1 MKAASGTPQP
11 GTAAPGPPAS
21 QRLHQYVQLAAVVI
35 IVLGCYLVLHA
46 SIAALLFAAV
56 VCSSTWPLYLR
67 LRTLLRGRS
76 GLAALVMTLLM
87 ILVVVGPSILL
98 AISLTDN
105 VAAMIESGRAL
116 MARGPIQ
123 PPVWLHDVPMVGDL
137 LADYWRRLASGR
149 ESLAV
154 QAAPLLAPARNFVIG
169 LGKAVGE
176 GLLQLVLATFVGFF
190 FYRDGEAL
198 MTFIRK
204 ALDKLAGSL
213 GHELI
218 DTIASTVNGVVLGTF
233 GTGLAQALVALIGF
247 LIAGLPMAF
256 LLAMATFFLSIL
268 PIGPPLVWGGATLWL
283 VYEGQTGWAVFMG
296 LWGVFAISSIDNLVK
311 PYLISLSSK
320 LPLLLTVLGVFGGV
334 IAFGF
339 IGLFIGPPVL
349 AVGLTLAQLWVSR
362 VREQA
367 PPAKAAG
374 TA

>member
-1 MKAASGTPQP
+1 V
-11 GTAAPGPPAS
+11 S
-21 QRLHQYVQLAAVVI
+21 QRLQQYVQLAAVVI
-35 IVLGCYLVLHA
+35 IVLGCYLVLRA

-56 VCSSTWPLYLR
+56 ICSSTWPLYLR
-67 LRTLLRGRS
+67 LRMLLRGRS
-76 GLAALVMTLLM
+76 GLAALIMTSLM
-87 ILVVVGPSILL
+87 FLVVVGPSTLL

-105 VAAMIESGRAL
+105 VAAMIEAGKVIV
-116 MARGPIQ
+116 ARGPIQ
-123 PPVWLHDVPMVGDL
+123 PPVWLRDVPMVGDL
-137 LADYWRRLASGR
+137 LTDYWRRLASGR
-149 ESLAV
+149 DSLAV
-154 QAAPLLAPARNFVIG
+154 QWAPLLEPARNFAIG
-169 LGKAVGE
+169 AGKAVGE

-204 ALDKLAGSL
+204 ALNKLAGSL

-247 LIAGLPMAF
+247 LIAGIPLAF

-283 VYEGQTGWAVFMG
+283 VAEGQIGWAVFMG

-367 PPAKAAG
+367 PNAPTERNADAA
-374 TA
+374 

>member
-1 MKAASGTPQP
+1 V
-11 GTAAPGPPAS
+11 S
-21 QRLHQYVQLAAVVI
+21 QRLQQYVQLAAVVI
-35 IVLGCYLVLHA
+35 IVLGCYLVLRA

-56 VCSSTWPLYLR
+56 ICSSTWPLYLR
-67 LRTLLRGRS
+67 LRMLLRGRS
-76 GLAALVMTLLM
+76 GLAALIMTSLM
-87 ILVVVGPSILL
+87 FLVVVGPSTLL

-105 VAAMIESGRAL
+105 VAAMIEAGKVIV
-116 MARGPIQ
+116 ARGPIQ
-123 PPVWLHDVPMVGDL
+123 PPVWLRDVPMVGDL
-137 LADYWRRLASGR
+137 LTDYWRRLASGR
-149 ESLAV
+149 DSLAV
-154 QAAPLLAPARNFVIG
+154 QWAPLLEPARNFAIG
-169 LGKAVGE
+169 AGKAVGE

-190 FYRDGEAL
+190 YRDGEAL

-204 ALDKLAGSL
+204 ALNKLAGSL

-247 LIAGLPMAF
+247 LVAGIPLAF

-268 PIGPPLVWGGATLWL
+268 PIGPPMVWGGATLWL
-283 VYEGQTGWAVFMG
+283 VAEGQIGWAVFMG

-362 VREQA
+362 VREQTPNA
-367 PPAKAAG
+367 PTERNADAA
-374 TA
+374 